1 MNLKTKN
8 NKNIYIFDNVFES
21 HLAQKFYIFILNSF
35 FKINFLS
42 DSSVLDY
49 HNKFS
54 NSFGSSFSP
63 DDVESLGFLKNLPD
77 EIKNKFNICPKNMSR
92 CLINI
97 ISPMNAY
104 HPHDDSGKNVKWGS
118 IKWSLIYYVNLKWQI
133 EWAADTLFLDENR
146 EKIEYFT
153 QCIPNRIVIF
163 DATIPHI
170 IRPSTI
176 IAPQHRF
183 SINMTFLKNE

>member
-21 HLAQKFYIFILNSF
+21 HLTQKFYIFILNSF
-35 FKINFLS
+35 FKVNFLN
-42 DSSVLDY
+42 DSNVLDY
-49 HNKFS
+49 HDKFS
-54 NSFGSSFSP
+54 HSFGSSFSP
-63 DDVESLGFLKNLPD
+63 DDVDSLGFLKNLPS
-77 EIKNKFNICPKNMSR
+77 EIKNKFNISDKNMGR

-97 ISPMNAY
+97 ITPINAY
-104 HPHDDSGKNVKWGS
+104 HPHDDSGKNA
-118 IKWSLIYYVNLKWQI
+118 KWSLIYYVNLKWQL

-146 EKIEYFT
+146 KEIEHFT
-153 QCIPNRIVIF
+153 QCVPNRLVIF

-176 IAPQHRF
+176 TAPQHRF
-183 SINMTFLKNE
+183 SINMTFF

>member
-21 HLAQKFYIFILNSF
+21 HLAEKFYIFILNSF

-77 EIKNKFNICPKNMSR
+77 EIKNKF
-92 CLINI
+92 CL
-97 ISPMNAY
+97 
-104 HPHDDSGKNVKWGS
+104 DR
-118 IKWSLIYYVNLKWQI
+118 I
-133 EWAADTLFLDENR
+133 EESWV
-146 EKIEYFT
+146 KIEKFIGQDGKIY
-153 QCIPNRIVIF
+153 
-163 DATIPHI
+163 
-170 IRPSTI
+170 S
-176 IAPQHRF
+176 
-183 SINMTFLKNE
+183 